1 MRLQAIRDALDRGG
15 VTAKAAVELS
25 AQPLKRYEE
34 ILRDM
39 AGIATVA
46 RAESRARRGL
56 PVDDTPALAAEPLE
70 VVDAELVPE
79 PGKQEPP
86 VSRPSH
92 AVAEPAH
99 PRPSRNL
106 PGDKTAAATGH
117 VAPPPRFGVL
127 TFEEAVARLPAV
139 NRSARARRGKP
150 EVTKAQV
157 PGGYRMP
164 KKRRPA
170 AERRQESGRGRSAPR
185 GSVRITGRIPGP
197 VPGRESAP
205 TWAGEPLQTSGR
217 NSRNR
222 RTS

>member
-1 MRLQAIRDALDRGG
+1 MAPNCGRVPQTQRKARQRLEEATDRMARELLGIATSAESESVRLQAIRDALDRGG

-25 AQPLKRYEE
+25 AQPLKPYEE

-39 AGIATVA
+39 AGIATIT

-99 PRPSRNL
+99 PDPAETYPAIKRQ
-106 PGDKTAAATGH
+106 
-117 VAPPPRFGVL
+117 
-127 TFEEAVARLPAV
+127 RLPA
-139 NRSARARRGKP
+139 
-150 EVTKAQV
+150 T
-157 PGGYRMP
+157 
-164 KKRRPA
+164 
-170 AERRQESGRGRSAPR
+170 
-185 GSVRITGRIPGP
+185 
-197 VPGRESAP
+197 
-205 TWAGEPLQTSGR
+205 
-217 NSRNR
+217 
-222 RTS
+222 